1 KEGALAERSASE
13 RERLLATLGADP
25 AARTQPPHIRSQLV
39 GLEKEQKARATRLTR
54 DVIDRTLTD
63 LLSVY
68 RDALVVATR
77 APVAVVNEDTMDT
90 LTGLARAFSPV
101 GLLQAMEAI
110 GVARERIAA
119 NVPPLL
125 ALEAMAVSLRLPR

>member
-1 KEGALAERSASE
+1 M
-13 RERLLATLGADP
+13 
-25 AARTQPPHIRSQLV
+25 
-39 GLEKEQKARATRLTR
+39 
-54 DVIDRTLTD
+54 
-63 LLSVY
+63 
-68 RDALVVATR
+68 VATR